1 MVGLAWCYWRYFRNR
16 RGARFVGEVHQQ
28 VDESEFTVL
37 APGQFDAREKRVQAN
52 ADLGR
57 ADLSGADLQGANL
70 CGVELR
76 KAQFGQAQIQGADLM
91 DADLRGVDLRDVIG
105 LTKDQIE
112 EANTDEKTL
121 LPEELEA

>member
-1 MVGLAWCYWRYFRNR
+1 M
-16 RGARFVGEVHQQ
+16 
-28 VDESEFTVL
+28 
-37 APGQFDAREKRVQAN
+37 
-52 ADLGR
+52 
-57 ADLSGADLQGANL
+57 
-70 CGVELR
+70 ELR